1 MTDTSPAS
9 HTQNLVRIAG
19 WFYLGI
25 IVTSIL
31 SLIFLGGKYD
41 ELGDSK
47 ATIANML
54 QHGTLVRINS
64 AYEVLMYSAVI
75 VLAVLLYEIT
85 RSINPTLAR
94 SAMLL
99 RVAEA
104 VFGLIGTILTLGALY
119 VAEAH
124 GSSSLAIALYDM
136 KDIAYKIVMVCISL
150 GTMIFF
156 YLFYKARYLP
166 TFICLWGIIGFGL
179 MLLSGLLQ
187 ILDLAAGGIL
197 NIFAAALAITF
208 ELFVGTWLIAK
219 GINAQAPS

>member
-1 MTDTSPAS
+1 MTEKSPVS
-9 HTQNLVRIAG
+9 QQHKLVKMAG

-47 ATIANML
+47 ATIANMV
-54 QHGTLVRINS
+54 QHSTLVRVNS
-64 AYEVLMYSAVI
+64 AYEVLMFSAVI

-85 RSINPTLAR
+85 RTINPALAR

-99 RVAEA
+99 RVSEA
-104 VFGLIGTILTLGALY
+104 VFGFIGTVLTLGALH

-124 GSSSLAIALYDM
+124 GASSLAVALYDM
-136 KDIAYKIVMVCISL
+136 KDIAYKIVMICISL

-208 ELFVGTWLIAK
+208 ELFVGAWLIAK
-219 GINAQAPS
+219 GVREPAS

>member
-1 MTDTSPAS
+1 MTDESSIARK
-9 HTQNLVRIAG
+9 QGLVKAAG

-31 SLIFLGGKYD
+31 SLIFLGGQYD
-41 ELGDSK
+41 ELGNSK
-47 ATIANML
+47 ATISNML
-54 QHGTLVRINS
+54 QHSMLVRINS
-64 AYEVLMYSAVI
+64 AYEVLMFSSVI

-85 RSINPTLAR
+85 KSINPALAR

-104 VFGLIGTILTLGALY
+104 VFGFVGTILTLGALN
-119 VAEAH
+119 VAE
-124 GSSSLAIALYDM
+124 GNGGGSLAIVLYDL

-150 GTMIFF
+150 GTLGFF

-187 ILDLAAGGIL
+187 ILDLQAGAIL

-208 ELFVGTWLIAK
+208 ELFVGAWLITK
-219 GINAQAPS
+219 GITQQAQ

>member
-1 MTDTSPAS
+1 MTEKSPVS
-9 HTQNLVRIAG
+9 QKQKLVKVAG

-31 SLIFLGGKYD
+31 SLIFLGGRYD

-47 ATIANML
+47 ATIANMV

-64 AYEVLMYSAVI
+64 AYEALMFSAVI

-85 RSINPTLAR
+85 RSVNPALAR

-99 RVAEA
+99 RVSEA
-104 VFGLIGTILTLGALY
+104 VFGFLGTVLTLGALH
-119 VAEAH
+119 VAE
-124 GSSSLAIALYDM
+124 GNGVSLALALYDL
-136 KDIAYKIVMVCISL
+136 KDVAYKIVMVCISL

-166 TFICLWGIIGFGL
+166 TFICLWGIVGFGL

-187 ILDLAAGGIL
+187 ILDLAVGGIL

-208 ELFVGTWLIAK
+208 ELFVGAWLIAK
-219 GINAQAPS
+219 GISEPVP